1 MAKLSVKSFSGLGLL
16 FLIACIFAVGCN
28 AKSTNQTEQTK
39 PARIIVHFELDSAG
53 NLTDAAAKKQLEEL
67 AVKISRNADR
77 VMMFSY
83 TEKQDSVGRDIELA
97 KTRAA
102 AAKALMYAAARER
115 IYYGVGID
123 ARGFENP
130 VDAANPYSVA
140 NRRIEIEYL
149 P

>member
-1 MAKLSVKSFSGLGLL
+1 MHKLSVLVFAA
-16 FLIACIFAVGCN
+16 LIFTACN
-28 AKSTNQTEQTK
+28 NQPKVSTEQTK
-39 PARIIVHFELDSAG
+39 PARIVIHFELDSAG
-53 NLTDAAAKKQLEEL
+53 NLTEAAVKKQLEEL
-67 AVKISRNADR
+67 AVKISSNADR

-83 TEKQDSVGRDIELA
+83 TEKQDSLGKDKELA
-97 KTRAA
+97 AVRAA
-102 AAKALMYAAARER
+102 AAKAVMFAAAKER

-130 VDAANPYSVA
+130 VVKDPYSMK